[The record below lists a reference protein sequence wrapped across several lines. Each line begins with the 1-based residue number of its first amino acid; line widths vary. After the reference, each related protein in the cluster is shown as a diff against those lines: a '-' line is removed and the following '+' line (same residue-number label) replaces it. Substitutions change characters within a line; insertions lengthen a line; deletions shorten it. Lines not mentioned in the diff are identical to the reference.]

1 MKIKSL
7 GRLAVLAGCLCIATG
22 LAAQSAPVPPVQ
34 DSLSPVLVTEPLE
47 TTVIPDQHP
56 LTGGQT
62 LGIGASGSRHSFFTP
77 SLRIAETLDSNP
89 LLLSTSNGGY
99 RGFTNFGSNVQWT
112 QYVGRDTEVR
122 YSGIATL

>member
-1 MKIKSL
+1 MKIKIP
-7 GRLAVLAGCLCIATG
+7 GRLLVLVGCVCIATG

-62 LGIGASGSRHSFFTP
+62 LGIGSWGSKHSFFTP

-89 LLLSTSNGGY
+89 LLLSTSSGSY
-99 RGFTNFGSNVQWT
+99 RGFSNFGGNVQWT
-112 QYVGRDTEVR
+112 QYLG
-122 YSGIATL
+122 